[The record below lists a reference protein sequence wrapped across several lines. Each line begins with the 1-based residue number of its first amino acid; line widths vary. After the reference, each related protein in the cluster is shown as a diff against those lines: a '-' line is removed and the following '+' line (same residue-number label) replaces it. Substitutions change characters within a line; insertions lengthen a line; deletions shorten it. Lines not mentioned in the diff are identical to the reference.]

1 MSDQIW
7 AFFLYRPF
15 PEKNQMDQHGVIRFL
30 TPQGLKARDIQTEL
44 EYIYENGALEIPAR
58 KNNCNASRKVESSG
72 DD

>member
-1 MSDQIW
+1 
-7 AFFLYRPF
+7 
-15 PEKNQMDQHGVIRFL
+15 MDQHGVIRFL

-58 KNNCNASRKVESSG
+58 KNNCNVSRKVESSG